1 MNKNELEL
9 KKLFKE
15 NDIRVFKIFC
25 EELVAEILDRNGQ
38 RVVAV
43 MRNKL
48 MKNIFID
55 KEFGKMVFNANTVKF
70 TVLKVDDIIEY
81 LFNVDGKNIHVELGV
96 LEETLVLQTLLF
108 KN

>member
-1 MNKNELEL
+1 MKKELEL
-9 KKLFKE
+9 LFKE
-15 NDIRVFKIFC
+15 NDMRVFKIFC
-25 EELVAEILDRNGQ
+25 EELVAKILERNEQ

-70 TVLKVDDIIEY
+70 TVSKVDDIIEY
-81 LFNVDGKNIHVELGV
+81 LFNIDGKNIHVELGA